1 MTPIIDGV
9 NSLLDISI
17 VLYMGVGL
25 VLGFMVGAFPGITAT
40 MAVALAAGFTMTLEP
55 VQGLAVL
62 LTIYVTANFGDRVPS
77 ILINTPGTPA
87 SIATTLDGYPMAKQ
101 GRAGLALTISA
112 IASAIGIL
120 ASLVLFAIAAVPIAN
135 FARDYFRSP
144 ELFALVVF
152 GIAIMIGISSKS
164 MLKGILAGLFG
175 LMLGTVG
182 TYSATADQR
191 FTFGLLELVEGVNFI
206 AVIIGL
212 FGIAELFDQLLTH
225 RKNHTRPISSLG
237 RWWPNRRELKQS
249 GRATAVGGA
258 VGLGV
263 GLIPAAGGDIAGL
276 IGWERARKVSKTPDA
291 FGKGSIEGVAASDT
305 ASSATLGGSL
315 TTTMALGIPGDSV
328 MAVMIGSM
336 IIWGI
341 TPGPNL
347 FSDRPDL
354 VVSIVGIMLVATL
367 LALGLSLVRMKGM
380 VKLLDVPQPY
390 LWSGILIF
398 CIIGTYAT
406 SNSLSTVITML
417 VFGVLGVLLKR
428 MQVPAGPIVLGL
440 LLGPLAEENLARTL
454 AILPTRPF
462 FEVVSPIAIALLLLA
477 VLSIVMPAIRSARKP
492 RAERASFAESVLDT
506 ESLEQIAHAHDE
518 LAADPDLLTS
528 TVRTEKKN
536 PKEKK

>member
-225 RKNHTRPISSLG
+225 RKNRTRPISSLG

-276 IGWERARKVSKTPDA
+276 IGWERARKMSKTPDA

-506 ESLEQIAHAHDE
+506 ASLEQIAHAHDQ